1 MIKEMVNEWVGGV
14 EAFPF
19 IPVIAGATATLAGVL
34 WGRETARRRYGRQY
48 RQLIQQLRTQ
58 QSQTQQLQTQQP
70 ETPILLPYSPR
81 QTKTPMLL
89 PYSPKEEGID
99 IKPILYGGLAITGG
113 ILLFLLIKNL
123 TKKEKGGEK

>member
-34 WGRETARRRYGRQY
+34 WGRETARRKYGKKY
-48 RQLIQQLRTQ
+48 KQLIQ
-58 QSQTQQLQTQQP
+58 QSQTQQP
-70 ETPILLPYSPR
+70 GTPI
-81 QTKTPMLL
+81 LL

-99 IKPILYGGLAITGG
+99 IKPIIYGGLAITGG
-113 ILLFLLIKNL
+113 VLLFFLIKNL
-123 TKKEKGGEK
+123 TKRR